1 MNTKEYMRYP
11 DEVLYDKEGDCDCKC
26 SLAVAIL
33 HELGYNVVMMLSK
46 KLGHAAI
53 AVECKEEWLEQ
64 LSISEPEKVVREYNN
79 RNYIYCETT
88 GDGNKVGDIKEGEN
102 IQDFESLVEV
112 LV

>member
-1 MNTKEYMRYP
+1 
-11 DEVLYDKEGDCDCKC
+11 
-26 SLAVAIL
+26 
-33 HELGYNVVMMLSK
+33 
-46 KLGHAAI
+46 
-53 AVECKEEWLEQ
+53 LEQ
-64 LSISEPEKVVREYNN
+64 LAISEPEKVVREYNN